1 MLSLRGRGDEEE
13 ENAAFFAWGQKTK
26 ISLYQDALTSHFWI
40 GKAVLEPR
48 VIPQLGEVGD
58 GAGAS
63 RPEI

>member
-26 ISLYQDALTSHFWI
+26 ISLYQDALTSYFWI

-48 VIPQLGEVGD
+48 VIPQLGEGGD